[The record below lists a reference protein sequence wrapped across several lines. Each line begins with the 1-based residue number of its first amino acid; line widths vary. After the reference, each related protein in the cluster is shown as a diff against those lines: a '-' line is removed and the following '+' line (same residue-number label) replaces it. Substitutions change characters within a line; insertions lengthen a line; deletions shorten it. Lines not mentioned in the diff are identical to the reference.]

1 MLVLSAST
9 DSGGDFL
16 RPIFCFK
23 ILLKSLLPVGMG
35 LVTNQHCKYIT
46 APHHSSTFILNTRHC
61 LGCSKPRRLLP
72 YGVYSGLTENVQSA
86 AGVAVSRRESKTLY
100 WRGPNWALFC
110 THGATSC
117 LKGSPRK
124 LWGIPK
130 IMASR
135 NA

>member
-72 YGVYSGLTENVQSA
+72 YGVYRALRKMCSPLQALLSVSEKAKLCTGESQIGRYSA
-86 AGVAVSRRESKTLY
+86 RTGRH
-100 WRGPNWALFC
+100 PALKEA
-110 THGATSC
+110 HVNYGA
-117 LKGSPRK
+117 
-124 LWGIPK
+124 
-130 IMASR
+130 
-135 NA
+135 